1 MKKSFFLI
9 AASAAVLLCS
19 CSKEQEEKTLSVEE
33 PFSIYA
39 GFATTKTT
47 TSDGTKVSWL
57 KDDAINVFH
66 VETGTTNY
74 VNDGK
79 FTIAD
84 VSTGRFTGTLAS
96 ELEDGKSYDWYLLYP
111 YKGNK
116 FDSPDKA
123 RMWVGGGSSF
133 TETARAGNLYPLY
146 GKVKNMK
153 AGSQV
158 NAAMS
163 QLATVFKI
171 KITNDSEVSLA
182 LSSVTFAVSSYRD
195 LNGQY
200 DIDFTGD
207 APTYKLNWG
216 DGKVN
221 MNISDVT
228 VAPGNS
234 TYVYI
239 STIPFTVAAGSTM
252 SMSVNGCTKTNTVKT
267 AKKYEAGKVYNFSY
281 SYRNGVTLTGT
292 ALSKEVG
299 MTQTLE
305 NSSVYAWVGTLSAG
319 KLGIRITD
327 TDGTSY
333 VNAGTSLSEGEVV
346 SVTTQTA
353 SSEITIPSEDTYR
366 VVLDTE
372 NKTLAIYNSANEF
385 NKPFTA
391 TWHPNNNSS
400 LAAITTEVTNIY
412 LRGSA
417 AGWASAGKN
426 LNVVQSLAD
435 PQVLIYSGSSFSGT
449 ADFAIISSY
458 SYDGNGDGTNESYN
472 VNNSYV
478 FAPLRVDNDS
488 DGVHDKGSDHTD
500 AVVMNTWTDMSGG
513 SDIRGNY
520 FNCSGVNFITFD
532 LRNMKIKFENR

>member
-1 MKKSFFLI
+1 M
-9 AASAAVLLCS
+9 
-19 CSKEQEEKTLSVEE
+19 
-33 PFSIYA
+33 
-39 GFATTKTT
+39 
-47 TSDGTKVSWL
+47 
-57 KDDAINVFH
+57 
-66 VETGTTNY
+66 
-74 VNDGK
+74 
-79 FTIAD
+79 
-84 VSTGRFTGTLAS
+84 
-96 ELEDGKSYDWYLLYP
+96 
-111 YKGNK
+111 
-116 FDSPDKA
+116 DSPDKA

-182 LSSVTFAVSSYRD
+182 LSSVTFAVSSYPD

-228 VAPGNS
+228 VAPGKS

-267 AKKYEAGKVYNFSY
+267 AKKYEAGKVYNLSY
-281 SYRNGVTLTGT
+281 SYRNGVTLTRT
-292 ALSKEVG
+292 ALSKEAG

-400 LAAITTEVTNIY
+400 LAAITTEVTNLW
-412 LRGSA
+412 LRGA
-417 AGWASAGKN
+417 TAGWAKYGKD
-426 LNVVQSLAD
+426 LKLTQSLAD
-435 PQVLIYSGSSFSGT
+435 PQVLVYKGDPINNGDGRTSFS
-449 ADFAIISSY
+449 IISKY
-458 SYDGNGDGTNESYN
+458 VYDGNGDGSEEEYN
-472 VNNSYV
+472 ANNAYQ
-478 FAPLRVDNDS
+478 FAPARIDS
-488 DGVHDKGSDHTD
+488 DGDGIQDEGSDYTQNL
-500 AVVMNTWTDMSGG
+500 ALGEWMPMSGG
-513 SDIRGNY
+513 TDIRGNY
-520 FNCSGVNFITFD
+520 FKCNKGTNFIVFD
-532 LRNMKIKFENR
+532 LRHMKIKFENR

>member
-1 MKKSFFLI
+1 
-9 AASAAVLLCS
+9 
-19 CSKEQEEKTLSVEE
+19 
-33 PFSIYA
+33 
-39 GFATTKTT
+39 
-47 TSDGTKVSWL
+47 
-57 KDDAINVFH
+57 
-66 VETGTTNY
+66 
-74 VNDGK
+74 
-79 FTIAD
+79 
-84 VSTGRFTGTLAS
+84 
-96 ELEDGKSYDWYLLYP
+96 
-111 YKGNK
+111 
-116 FDSPDKA
+116 
-123 RMWVGGGSSF
+123 
-133 TETARAGNLYPLY
+133 
-146 GKVKNMK
+146 
-153 AGSQV
+153 
-158 NAAMS
+158 
-163 QLATVFKI
+163 
-171 KITNDSEVSLA
+171 
-182 LSSVTFAVSSYRD
+182 
-195 LNGQY
+195 
-200 DIDFTGD
+200 
-207 APTYKLNWG
+207 
-216 DGKVN
+216 

-228 VAPGNS
+228 VAPGKS

-267 AKKYEAGKVYNFSY
+267 AKKYEAGKVYNLSY

-292 ALSKEVG
+292 ALSKEAG

-391 TWHPNNNSS
+391 TWQPNNNSS

-435 PQVLIYSGSSFSGT
+435 PQVLVYSGSSFSGT

>member
-47 TSDGTKVSWL
+47 TSDGTKVSWV

-171 KITNDSEVSLA
+171 KITN
-182 LSSVTFAVSSYRD
+182 LSFA
-195 LNGQY
+195 
-200 DIDFTGD
+200 
-207 APTYKLNWG
+207 
-216 DGKVN
+216 
-221 MNISDVT
+221 
-228 VAPGNS
+228 
-234 TYVYI
+234 
-239 STIPFTVAAGSTM
+239 
-252 SMSVNGCTKTNTVKT
+252 
-267 AKKYEAGKVYNFSY
+267 
-281 SYRNGVTLTGT
+281 
-292 ALSKEVG
+292 SK
-299 MTQTLE
+299 
-305 NSSVYAWVGTLSAG
+305 
-319 KLGIRITD
+319 I
-327 TDGTSY
+327 
-333 VNAGTSLSEGEVV
+333 
-346 SVTTQTA
+346 
-353 SSEITIPSEDTYR
+353 
-366 VVLDTE
+366 
-372 NKTLAIYNSANEF
+372 
-385 NKPFTA
+385 
-391 TWHPNNNSS
+391 
-400 LAAITTEVTNIY
+400 
-412 LRGSA
+412 
-417 AGWASAGKN
+417 
-426 LNVVQSLAD
+426 
-435 PQVLIYSGSSFSGT
+435 
-449 ADFAIISSY
+449 
-458 SYDGNGDGTNESYN
+458 
-472 VNNSYV
+472 
-478 FAPLRVDNDS
+478 
-488 DGVHDKGSDHTD
+488 
-500 AVVMNTWTDMSGG
+500 
-513 SDIRGNY
+513 
-520 FNCSGVNFITFD
+520 
-532 LRNMKIKFENR
+532 

>member
-1 MKKSFFLI
+1 
-9 AASAAVLLCS
+9 
-19 CSKEQEEKTLSVEE
+19 
-33 PFSIYA
+33 
-39 GFATTKTT
+39 
-47 TSDGTKVSWL
+47 
-57 KDDAINVFH
+57 
-66 VETGTTNY
+66 
-74 VNDGK
+74 
-79 FTIAD
+79 
-84 VSTGRFTGTLAS
+84 
-96 ELEDGKSYDWYLLYP
+96 
-111 YKGNK
+111 
-116 FDSPDKA
+116 
-123 RMWVGGGSSF
+123 
-133 TETARAGNLYPLY
+133 
-146 GKVKNMK
+146 MK

-171 KITNDSEVSLA
+171 KITNDSEISLA

-252 SMSVNGCTKTNTVKT
+252 SMSVNGYTKTNTVKT
-267 AKKYEAGKVYNFSY
+267 AKKYEAGKVYNLSY

-292 ALSKEVG
+292 ALSKEAG

-305 NSSVYAWVGTLSAG
+305 NSSVYAWVGTLHAG
-319 KLGIRITD
+319 KLSIRITD
-327 TDGTSY
+327 ESGTSY

-412 LRGSA
+412 LRGRA
-417 AGWASAGKN
+417 AGWATAGKN
-426 LNVVQSLAD
+426 LKVVQSLAD
-435 PQVLIYSGSSFSGT
+435 PQVLVYSGSSFSGT

-472 VNNSYV
+472 VDNSYV
-478 FAPLRVDNDS
+478 FAPLRVDKDG

>member
-9 AASAAVLLCS
+9 AASAAALLCS

-47 TSDGTKVSWL
+47 TSDGTKVSWV

-111 YKGNK
+111 YKGNR

-228 VAPGNS
+228 VAPGKS

-267 AKKYEAGKVYNFSY
+267 AKKYEAGKVYNLSY

-292 ALSKEVG
+292 ALSKEAG

-333 VNAGTSLSEGEVV
+333 VKAGTSLSEGEVV

-400 LAAITTEVTNIY
+400 LAAITTEVTNLW
-412 LRGSA
+412 LRGA
-417 AGWASAGKN
+417 TAGWAEYGKD
-426 LNVVQSLAD
+426 LKLTQSLAD
-435 PQVLIYSGSSFSGT
+435 PQVLVYKGDPINDDGDGRTSFS
-449 ADFAIISSY
+449 IISKY
-458 SYDGNGDGTNESYN
+458 VYDGNGDGSEEEYN
-472 VNNSYV
+472 ANNAYQ
-478 FAPLRVDNDS
+478 FAPASSVKDYTQDLNL
-488 DGVHDKGSDHTD
+488 GEW
-500 AVVMNTWTDMSGG
+500 MPMSGG
-513 SDIRGNY
+513 TDIQRGNY
-520 FNCSGVNFITFD
+520 FKCNKGTNFIVFD
-532 LRNMKIKFENR
+532 LRNMRIRFEKR